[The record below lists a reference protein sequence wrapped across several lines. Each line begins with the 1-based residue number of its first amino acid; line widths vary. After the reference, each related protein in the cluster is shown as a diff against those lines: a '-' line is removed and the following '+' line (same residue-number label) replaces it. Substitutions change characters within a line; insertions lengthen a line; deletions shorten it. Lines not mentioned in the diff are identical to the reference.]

1 MDLFEYQGKEL
12 FAQAGLA
19 VPGARLA
26 RTLDEADHLGP
37 EVGFPL
43 AVKAQV
49 LTGGRGKAGGV
60 QLVRDAHELHATA
73 ERILAMTIKGKPVTA
88 LLLEAAVE
96 IAREFY
102 LAVTLDRRAKCPL
115 LMVSTKGGME
125 IEQVA
130 RENPEALQR
139 VHIDPFLGL
148 RGFQVRSL
156 ALWAGLGAEQQKAFA
171 AVVRSVWSLY
181 QSLDATLIEINPLC
195 LAADG
200 SFVALDAK
208 VTIDGN
214 ALFLHPE
221 FDALQ
226 GIDDARERRAK
237 QAGLD
242 YVALDG
248 DIGVLGNGAGLVM
261 SLVDLITGAGG
272 KAADFLDLHGGVK
285 QERLAAALEIL
296 VSDERVSAVL
306 MTIFAAITR
315 CDEVAQALLAAL
327 DATGTD
333 LPIVVRLTG
342 TRSELGNA
350 ILAEAARPN
359 LFASASI
366 TEAVQKVVALAKE
379 RNGRRAA
386 APQE

>member
-12 FAQAGLA
+12 FAQAGLT
-19 VPGARLA
+19 VPPSRLG
-26 RTLDEADHLGP
+26 RTLDEADRLGP
-37 EVGFPL
+37 EIGFPL

-88 LLLEAAVE
+88 LLLEAAVQ

-102 LAVTLDRRAKCPL
+102 LAVTLDRHAKCPL

-130 RENPEALQR
+130 REVPEALQR

-148 RGFQVRSL
+148 RDFQVRSL
-156 ALWAGLGAEQQKAFA
+156 ALWAGLSAEEQKAFA
-171 AVVRSVWSLY
+171 AVVRSAWSLY
-181 QSLDATLIEINPLC
+181 QSHDATLIEINPLC

-208 VTIDGN
+208 VTMDGN

-226 GIDDARERRAK
+226 GMDDARERRAK

-242 YVALDG
+242 YVSLDG

-285 QERLAAALEIL
+285 QERLAAALDIL
-296 VSDERVSAVL
+296 LSDERVSAIL

-315 CDEVAQALLAAL
+315 CDEVAHALLAAL
-327 DATGTD
+327 DAADTD
-333 LPIVVRLTG
+333 VPVVVRLSG
-342 TRSELGNA
+342 TRSEQGNA

-359 LFASASI
+359 LHAASSI
-366 TEAVQKVVALAKE
+366 TEAVSA
-379 RNGRRAA
+379 GRRPGAEA
-386 APQE
+386 QRPASAGPQE